1 MSILPFIDFSAVAAA
16 AEKKELPLFREYAY
30 DFENNC
36 LLKKDGKTYLIEGNE
51 ALKIWIYKALYTQ
64 RYRYTAHS
72 RAYGNESEQLI
83 GKTLHSDIVLSE
95 LRRYITEALMV
106 NPYIT
111 GVENFNFVQDGSRV
125 TVHFGCT
132 TVYGSMQ
139 ISAQQKGVMM

>member
-72 RAYGNESEQLI
+72 RSIWQRIGAADWQDAAQRYCIVGVAAVYHGGTYGKS
-83 GKTLHSDIVLSE
+83 V
-95 LRRYITEALMV
+95 Y
-106 NPYIT
+106 Y
-111 GVENFNFVQDGSRV
+111 GSRQLQL
-125 TVHFGCT
+125 C
-132 TVYGSMQ
+132 
-139 ISAQQKGVMM
+139 ARWQQSDRTFWLYHSVR